1 MPMYDYTCQD
11 CGKASLIV
19 LTLKQYDQGDIKCPE
34 CGSKNLRRI
43 YSTFTAHTTKKS

>member
-11 CGKASLIV
+11 CGKESLIV
-19 LTLKQYDQGDIKCPE
+19 LTLKQYDQGDIKMSRSVE
-34 CGSKNLRRI
+34 ARIRRI